1 MTEIQRTYTFAADL
15 TKGGH
20 HRLDEALDIC
30 RRLYNDFLTAR
41 KTAYTALGASLRGK
55 SQSAPVKQ
63 NRDAGEQPTIPQ
75 PDARVVFV
83 DSEPRRPY
91 GGMSLT
97 GLGPAQRRRRAEGYG
112 CTVAELEPTGVPD
125 SIRRDL
131 DPNERKEYDELSKL
145 LAKGQLRNS
154 YRLWRILWPG
164 DNEEESLKEQYAWA
178 RWRHR
183 RNWPALDDAI
193 ASIDDKSSQSDHL
206 TAIRKMDQAADGI
219 NRRLEVATVIE
230 RLDKAFSAYFN
241 RIKNGRKPG
250 YPRHKSRD
258 RWRTLEIYA
267 GADSYLKIREP
278 GANWR
283 SPNLPQFEGTLRA
296 RNRRCIPPGRNV
308 PLGSKAKIFIKGLP
322 PIRFDVRREIPD
334 CQPLTIRITRKARRV
349 QVQLVYNLGEAPKAP
364 STAPRRPVGLDAG
377 ITLRFALSDGH
388 FEPGRRLH
396 RARLELLQQRLSRTR
411 PGSNNRRKARRAVAR
426 QWQFV
431 TDGDNN
437 RQHRASTALVK
448 EYDLIAVEDLEI
460 DNMRRSAK
468 GTAETPGRN
477 VSAKAGLNRSIGEQA
492 WGRFVQMLAYKAESA
507 GKLVVRVP
515 PQNTSRA
522 CPACGVIDGA
532 SRRSQSEFVCVA
544 CGYTAN
550 ADLVGATNVL
560 HRGLA
565 MLGFEPGGISATRKS
580 RGPGARGKA
589 LSARKGSNAQ
599 NTATHTLA
607 ETPPFATPRLPGFT

>member
-1 MTEIQRTYTFAADL
+1 MVEIQRTYTFTADL

-20 HRLDEALDIC
+20 GRLDEALETC

-41 KTAYTALGASLRGK
+41 KTAYSALGASVRGK

-63 NRDAGEQPTIPQ
+63 NRAAGDQPAIPS

-112 CTVAELEPTGVPD
+112 CTVAELEPQGVPH

-131 DPNERKEYDELSKL
+131 NPNERKEHAELSRL
-145 LAKGQLRNS
+145 LAKGRLRNS
-154 YRLWRILWPG
+154 YRLWRIMWPG
-164 DNEEESLKEQYAWA
+164 DAEAENLQQQYAWA
-178 RWRHR
+178 RWRDR
-183 RNWPALDDAI
+183 KGWPTLDSAI

-206 TAIRKMDQAADGI
+206 TAIRKTDQDANGI
-219 NRRLEVATVIE
+219 NRRLEVATVID
-230 RLDKAFSAYFN
+230 RLDKAFAAYFD

-250 YPRHKSRD
+250 YPRHKARN

-283 SPNLPQFEGTLRA
+283 SPDLPQFEGTLRA
-296 RNRRCIPPGRNV
+296 KNRRYLPPGSNIPV
-308 PLGSKAKIFIKGLP
+308 GSKAKIFIKGLP
-322 PIRFDVRREIPD
+322 PIRFDVRQEIPD
-334 CQPLTIRITRKARRV
+334 CQPMAIRITRKARRV
-349 QVQLVYNLGEAPKAP
+349 QVQLVYNLGEAPEAP
-364 STAPRRPVGLDAG
+364 MAAPLRAVGMDAG
-377 ITLRFALSDGH
+377 VALRYALSDGH
-388 FEPGRRLH
+388 FEPGRRLD
-396 RARLELLQQRLSRTR
+396 RTRLELLQQRLSRAQR
-411 PGSNNRRKARRAVAR
+411 GSNNRRKAQQAVAR
-426 QWQFV
+426 EWQRV
-431 TDGDNN
+431 TDSDINW
-437 RQHRASTALVK
+437 QHRASTALVK
-448 EYDLIAVEDLEI
+448 EYDLIAVEDLSI
-460 DNMRRSAK
+460 DNMRRSAR

-492 WGRFVQMLAYKAESA
+492 WGRFVQMLTYKAESA
-507 GKLVVRVP
+507 GKRVAPVP
-515 PQNTSRA
+515 PHNTSRA
-522 CPACGVIDGA
+522 CPACGVIDGG
-532 SRRSQSEFVCVA
+532 SRRSQEEFICTE

-565 MLGFEPGGISATRKS
+565 MLGFEPGGISSSRKAS
-580 RGPGARGKA
+580 RPGERGKT
-589 LSARKGSNAQ
+589 LSARKGKSAQ
-599 NTATHTLA
+599 NTVAQTG
-607 ETPPFATPRLPGFT
+607 TPLITAPRLPGFT